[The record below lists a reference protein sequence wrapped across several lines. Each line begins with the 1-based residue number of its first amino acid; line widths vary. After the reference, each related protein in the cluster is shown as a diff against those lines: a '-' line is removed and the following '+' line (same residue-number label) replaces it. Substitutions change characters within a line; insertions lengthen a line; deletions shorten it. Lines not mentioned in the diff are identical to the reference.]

1 MRRQVRLTQEG
12 FDRLQG
18 TLDQEYR
25 RFEEASSILQELIGS
40 SDDYDDSGLE
50 DAKREKARIEQRI
63 DNLED
68 QLGRAVIIEKHKMD
82 SVELSA
88 VVTLQETLSKEAFSV
103 QIVAPLEAG
112 VLEGDIPKV
121 SDESPLGKAV
131 MGRRAGEH
139 VKVTIHDKTT
149 EYVLMSIE

>member
-68 QLGRAVIIEKHKMD
+68 QLSRAIIIEKHKMD

-88 VVTLQETLSKEAFSV
+88 VVTPVSYTHLTLPTKR
-103 QIVAPLEAG
+103 IV
-112 VLEGDIPKV
+112 
-121 SDESPLGKAV
+121 
-131 MGRRAGEH
+131 
-139 VKVTIHDKTT
+139 
-149 EYVLMSIE
+149 